1 MKITGSLINSFY
13 ICKRKT
19 WLYAHEIGPDNDHP
33 FLELGRLNEE
43 NFYKRESKGFNVG
56 NMKIDIVRKGG
67 RATIIGEIKKSSKS
81 EKATIMQ
88 LAFYLMKL
96 EESGVYGRKKIKVKL
111 TEEMKKELKET
122 IKEIMEIIKMDVPP
136 KKEKMRGTIFVFSNG
151 KLKRRQNTIYFENE
165 SGIRKFIP
173 VENTREIHIFGEVTI
188 NKEILEFLSKNEII
202 LHF

>member
-1 MKITGSLINSFY
+1 MNKITGSLINSFY

-96 EESGVYGRKKIKVKL
+96 EESGVYGEGEILIPKERKKIKVKL

-136 KKEKMRGTIFVFSNG
+136 KKEK
-151 KLKRRQNTIYFENE
+151 
-165 SGIRKFIP
+165 
-173 VENTREIHIFGEVTI
+173 TRFCIHCAYR
-188 NKEILEFLSKNEII
+188 EFCWS
-202 LHF
+202 